1 MPTIK
6 RALGYSITATI
17 LTGIIFFSLFT
28 SIVAIPWHTSSFKME
43 SDGKVVEESTSTF
56 DPSYAVN
63 VKNSS
68 FAPIVLLP
76 EQELSEDSD
85 VTYFALE
92 DLREFSDDNET
103 GVLDVSRNTR
113 LLVLG
118 SFVMSLLSTIFIGLV
133 ARGSVGKGVG
143 TAVASLTLVLLLI
156 TTFYYPVMTAK
167 ETSDSSDG
175 ETSFGTELK
184 NFYFNSSAEEFE
196 GVKISATQM
205 VGLGWIFMFIATIL
219 TGVATTTTHRYF
231 VIGNNLGKAKKKERE
246 TTHPNLGSINP
257 KELDSGGGGIL
268 AQGPPSSQQLSQ
280 GPPSL
285 QARGPQ
291 TAYQAS
297 YQGAQSPQ
305 QYFANPGTQQ
315 MASQHPQASSPPSPM
330 QPPQGGL
337 PPYGQHNTSTPPQ
350 TAGNQSYPT
359 PSQPVMPHFADG
371 QQPHNDGYKQLY
383 PQQVTAQT
391 HSQYVNQHMPAQ
403 QDSQSQQNQSQQ
415 KRAPF
420 QR

>member
-133 ARGSVGKGVG
+133 ARQSVGKGVG
-143 TAVASLTLVLLLI
+143 VAVASLAVVLLLI

-196 GVKISATQM
+196 GVKFSSTEM

-231 VIGNNLGKAKKKERE
+231 VIGNNLGKAKKKERG
-246 TTHPNLGSINP
+246 TINSNLGSINP
-257 KELDSGGGGIL
+257 NELDVKGGGFL
-268 AQGPPSSQQLSQ
+268 TQGQPTPLQFSQ

-285 QARGPQ
+285 QMQGQQ
-291 TAYQAS
+291 TAYQ
-297 YQGAQSPQ
+297 GAAPQQ
-305 QYFANPGTQQ
+305 QYFAGPGAQQ
-315 MASQHPQASSPPSPM
+315 MVSQYPPPSSPPAPT
-330 QPPQGGL
+330 QPPQAGS
-337 PPYGQHNTSTPPQ
+337 PPYGQHYSSGSPQ

-403 QDSQSQQNQSQQ
+403 QDSQSQQNHSQQ
-415 KRAPF
+415 KRAPV